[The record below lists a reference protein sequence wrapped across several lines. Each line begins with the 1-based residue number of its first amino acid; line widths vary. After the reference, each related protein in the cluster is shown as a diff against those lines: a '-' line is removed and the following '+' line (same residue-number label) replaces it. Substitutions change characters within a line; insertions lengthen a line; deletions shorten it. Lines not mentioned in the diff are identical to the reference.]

1 MNPSNPAS
9 ATLVLL
15 ADMLE
20 RPLQTKYCSSCP
32 VRKDVLAE
40 ALLDYAFFSR
50 KARYVENAPPSVRP
64 FSLSLSLA
72 FAIRKKIAQ
81 YMIACYVSSVF
92 KIVFCFYPRSLL
104 RSVSLPFSALPPFL
118 VSSFSLRAVS
128 CPALLYF
135 TPVPCV

>member
-50 KARYVENAPPSVRP
+50 KARYVENATPFRPSV
-64 FSLSLSLA
+64 LSLS
-72 FAIRKKIAQ
+72 RVRYQK
-81 YMIACYVSSVF
+81 VNRPVHD
-92 KIVFCFYPRSLL
+92 RLL
-104 RSVSLPFSALPPFL
+104 RVVCFQNSFLLLPPFL
-118 VSSFSLRAVS
+118 VA
-128 CPALLYF
+128 
-135 TPVPCV
+135 